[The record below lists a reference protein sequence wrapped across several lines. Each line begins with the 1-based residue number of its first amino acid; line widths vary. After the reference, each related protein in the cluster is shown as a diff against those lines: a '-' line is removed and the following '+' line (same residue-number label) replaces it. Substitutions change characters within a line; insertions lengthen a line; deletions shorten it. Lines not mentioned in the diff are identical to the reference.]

1 VDINPLIN
9 IEELK
14 GLHLDVMFAALPKNL
29 VADTSKKFSKRKTKN
44 LFYIIYGVWLKES
57 NQYVIFLSI
66 FQSLKKSS
74 KGPLYKEVLVDSV
87 VYEDKREVLN
97 YIYDFINNFSEHD
110 RLINEEIMQLG
121 VMKAEDAFTY
131 LLAWNGSVF
140 TYFNELIKNKNS
152 AKGGGFF
159 SLFK

>member
-1 VDINPLIN
+1 MDINHLIN
-9 IEELK
+9 TEELK
-14 GLHLDVMFAALPKNL
+14 GLHLDVMFAAIPKNL
-29 VADTSKKFSKRKTKN
+29 VADTSKNFSKRKTKN
-44 LFYIIYGVWLKES
+44 LFYIIFGVWLKES
-57 NQYVIFLSI
+57 NQYVIFSSI

-74 KGPLYKEVLVDSV
+74 EGQLYKEILVDSIV
-87 VYEDKREVLN
+87 FDDKQEVLN

-140 TYFNELIKNKNS
+140 THFKEIIKNKNS
-152 AKGGGFF
+152 SKKNRFF
-159 SLFK
+159 